1 MFDIPLV
8 INLFMSRIDLRNIHR
23 KNKVLNLKQ
32 VKQPTQSHCVKH
44 INLTEK
50 IF

>member
-1 MFDIPLV
+1 
-8 INLFMSRIDLRNIHR
+8 MSRIDLRNIHR

-32 VKQPTQSHCVKH
+32 VKQPTQSHCVKR